1 MAAAARKPADWVW
14 VSWTAATAAPVVGD
28 EVPLAAVAEAPVE
41 VVRALPWVAV
51 DRVEELDGA
60 LEVVEAWLELAVREP
75 HWAFS
80 LHFFW
85 PSRLLGL
92 FWMHWS

>member
-1 MAAAARKPADWVW
+1 M
-14 VSWTAATAAPVVGD
+14 SWTAATAAPVVGD
-28 EVPLAAVAEAPVE
+28 EVPVAAMAEAEAEVE
-41 VVRALPWVAV
+41 VDGALPEV
-51 DRVEELDGA
+51 DRVEELDEA
-60 LEVVEAWLELAVREP
+60 LEVVEAWLTLAVREP

-80 LHFFW
+80 LHSFW